1 MATSTIDLSLA
12 DIYDLAK
19 TTLLKYGANEENSD
33 AIANTVTT
41 AERDGSISHGLFRI
55 PGYITGLKSQKVDG
69 RAKPEI
75 EQVTPIIF
83 RCDAKNGYAPIA
95 HQYSLPPLIDAAK
108 KFGLAAVA
116 IQHSHHFAALWPEVE
131 QIAEAGLVGLTT
143 VSYLPWV
150 APAGG
155 TTPIFGTNPMG
166 FAWPR
171 KGKNPI
177 VIDMATASMAM
188 GEVMIAAR
196 DGHEVP
202 LGTGLSASGELT
214 TDAAEIVK
222 GVLLPFGGHK
232 GSAIALMVEL
242 LSGPM
247 VGETFSYETQQND
260 NADEGPARGGQFI
273 LAMSPDIMSGNKS
286 GENSNDQTD
295 RFFEK
300 YETIEGARLPGA
312 RRHKNRQNKGPR
324 GVNAELVATIRQLR
338 DNC

>member
-1 MATSTIDLSLA
+1 MAISTIDLSLA
-12 DIYDLAK
+12 EIYDLANS
-19 TTLLKYGANEENSD
+19 TLLKHGANEENSE

-55 PGYITGLKSQKVDG
+55 PGYITGLKSKKVDG
-69 RAKPEI
+69 TAKPEI

-95 HQYSLPPLIDAAK
+95 HRYSLPPLIDAAK

-116 IQHSHHFAALWPEVE
+116 IQHSYHFAALWPEVE
-131 QIAEAGLVGLTT
+131 KIAEAGLVGFTT

-150 APAGG
+150 APSGG

-171 KGKNPI
+171 AGKNPI

-202 LGTGLSASGELT
+202 LGTGLSESGELT

-247 VGETFSYETQQND
+247 VGETFSYETQEGD

-273 LAMSPDIMSGNKS
+273 LAMSPDILSGKDS
-286 GENSNDQTD
+286 SDQTD
-295 RFFEK
+295 RFFER
-300 YETIEGARLPGA
+300 YDAIEGTRLPGA
-312 RRHKNRQNKGPR
+312 RRHKNREDKGPR
-324 GVNAELVATIRQLR
+324 AVNAELVSTIRQLR
-338 DNC
+338 DES

>member
-1 MATSTIDLSLA
+1 MPPSTIDLSLT

-19 TTLLKYGANEENSD
+19 TTLLKQGANQETAN
-33 AIANTVTT
+33 AVANTVTT

-55 PGYITGLKSQKVDG
+55 PGYISGLKSKKVDG
-69 RAKPEI
+69 TAKPEI

-83 RCDAKNGYAPIA
+83 RCDAKNGYAPVA
-95 HQYSLPPLIDAAK
+95 HQYSLPPLIEAAK
-108 KFGLAAVA
+108 EFGLAAVA
-116 IQHSHHFAALWPEVE
+116 IQNSHHFAALWPEVE
-131 QIAEAGLVGLTT
+131 TIADAGLVGLTT

-171 KGKNPI
+171 KGKSPI

-214 TDAAEIVK
+214 TNAAEIAK

-247 VGETFSYETQQND
+247 VGETFSYETQEND

-273 LAMSPDIMSGNKS
+273 LAMSPDILSGKKS
-286 GENSNDQTD
+286 CNQTD

-300 YETIEGARLPGA
+300 YDAIEGARLPGA
-312 RRHKNRQNKGPR
+312 RRHKNRKNKGPR
-324 GVNAELVATIRQLR
+324 AVNAELIATIKQLR
-338 DNC
+338 DDT

>member
-1 MATSTIDLSLA
+1 MAISTIDLSLA
-12 DIYDLAK
+12 EIFDLSKAA
-19 TTLLKYGANEENSD
+19 LLKHGANAENAE

-41 AERDGSISHGLFRI
+41 AERDGSLSHGLFRI
-55 PGYITGLKSQKVDG
+55 PGYITGLKSKKVDG
-69 RAKPEI
+69 TAKPEI
-75 EQVTPIIF
+75 EEVTPIVF
-83 RCDAKNGYAPIA
+83 RCDAKKGYAPLA
-95 HQYSLPPLIDAAK
+95 HQYCLPPLIAAAK
-108 KFGLAAVA
+108 KFGLAAVS
-116 IQHSHHFAALWPEVE
+116 IQRSHHFAALWPEVE
-131 QIAEAGLVGLTT
+131 KIAEAGLVGLTT

-171 KGKNPI
+171 ADKNPI

-247 VGETFSYETQQND
+247 VGETFSYETQEND

-273 LAMSPDIMSGNKS
+273 LAMSPDILSGK
-286 GENSNDQTD
+286 NSSDQTD

-300 YETIEGARLPGA
+300 YEAIEGTRLPGA
-312 RRHKNRQNKGPR
+312 RRHKNRENKGPR
-324 GVNAELVATIRQLR
+324 AVNAELVATITQLR
-338 DNC
+338 DES